1 MIAIGCDHAG
11 YLLKEEVRRFLEEQG
26 VEYRDY
32 GSYEGEPCDY
42 PVVAQKVCNAIVSGQ
57 ARLGLLF
64 CGTGVGISMAANK
77 VRGIR
82 AACCENVY
90 SAKYTRL
97 HNDANVLCM
106 GGRVIGPGLA
116 CEMVKAFLNAE
127 FEGGRHQRRV
137 SQIMEIEAGK
147 LLDSGC

>member
-1 MIAIGCDHAG
+1 MIAIGCDHG
-11 YLLKEEVRRFLEEQG
+11 GFLLKEEVRKYLDEQG
-26 VEYRDY
+26 VEYKDF
-32 GSYEGEPCDY
+32 GSFGGEPCDY
-42 PVVAQKVCNAIVSGQ
+42 PIVAQKVCNCIVSGE
-57 ARLGLLF
+57 AERGLLM

-90 SAKYTRL
+90 SAKYTRM

-116 CEMVKAFLNAE
+116 CEMVNAFLHAE

-137 SQIMEIEAGK
+137 NEIMDIEAGK
-147 LLDSGC
+147 TL